1 MIERRDDDFVAFV
14 NVLPT
19 PGSGHKVNRFGS
31 PANKNNFLMPAV
43 IDELPHLSARVLIC
57 CRCALAQFMNA
68 PVNVGAISFVIVA
81 EAFDNTSGFLR
92 RCCVVQVHERMAM
105 YGLMKCGEV

>member
-19 PGSGHKVNRFGS
+19 PCSGHKVNRFGS
-31 PANKNNFLMPAV
+31 PANKYNLLMLAG
-43 IDELPHLSARVLIC
+43 IDELPHLRARILIC
-57 CRCALAQFMNA
+57 CRCSLAEFMNA
-68 PVNVGAISFVIVA
+68 PLNVGAISFVKVA
-81 EAFDNTSGFLR
+81 EAFDNTSGVLR

-105 YGLMKCGEV
+105 HGLIKY